1 VERFHT
7 RLHTQIAQAR
17 RQLSDEL
24 TVIEALVRMGELES
38 AVHAL
43 EDQRMTLR
51 ALRAQLERTVTDTV
65 GQPAERTD
73 NARRRCR
80 AQVSSAAAAIG
91 RLGYSRVAV
100 ILVAALLGLGIA
112 ASSVRYQTV
121 NAFGP
126 RTVAQERDAWTAFHT
141 ARQRMAAQ
149 RPRQTNA
156 LAMTTE
162 TRALHD
168 QILALP
174 DDTLADERVRDEIQ
188 QLLVEQSGALLQL
201 QDSPEATSLL
211 AEVRALAASLG
222 LEPGILAQPPLSPP
236 LTLPSELPL
245 PLEQADQPDLAE
257 SPTSVVSA
265 GSPTDGS
272 VPAQNPRR
280 CPNTC

>member
-1 VERFHT
+1 LLHLAPVAPNGAAVERFRT
-7 RLHTQIAQAR
+7 RLHTQIAQAQ

-24 TVIEALVRMGELES
+24 TVIEALVRMGEPES

-65 GQPAERTD
+65 GLPAERTAERTD
-73 NARRRCR
+73 NARRQCR
-80 AQVSSAAAAIG
+80 AQISRAAAAIG
-91 RLGYSRVAV
+91 RLAYSRVAV
-100 ILVAALLGLGIA
+100 VLVAALLGFGIT
-112 ASSVRYQTV
+112 ASSVRYHTI

-126 RTVAQERDAWTAFHT
+126 RKVAQERDAWSALHT

-149 RPRQTNA
+149 RPSQTNA

-188 QLLVEQSGALLQL
+188 QLLVEQSGALLQRR
-201 QDSPEATSLL
+201 DSPEANSLL
-211 AEVRALAASLG
+211 AEVLALAASLG
-222 LEPGILAQPPLSPP
+222 LEPGLLTQPPLSPP
-236 LTLPSELPL
+236 LTLPTELPL
-245 PLEQADQPDLAE
+245 SLEQTDEPEPDE
-257 SPTSVVSA
+257 PDER
-265 GSPTDGS
+265 G
-272 VPAQNPRR
+272 QREFH
-280 CPNTC
+280 